1 MKSVSLHCGEV
12 KSLANASN
20 IFINGTIFRIT
31 NPTQLKED
39 IMKTDVNQLCR
50 YSHQNILDNK
60 VEKVFRGWI
69 QISKTARENGLKWG
83 QGESFL
89 NPVLLLTYFKQ
100 DFLNKYRSVNYRG
113 SKPLWHIGA
122 LVRKPRTC

>member
-20 IFINGTIFRIT
+20 IFINGTIFRIA

-60 VEKVFRGWI
+60 VEKNVQRLNSNFQNRAGK
-69 QISKTARENGLKWG
+69 QSKKGVK
-83 QGESFL
+83 GESF
-89 NPVLLLTYFKQ
+89 
-100 DFLNKYRSVNYRG
+100 
-113 SKPLWHIGA
+113 
-122 LVRKPRTC
+122 